1 MKIMFGLGTVI
12 NVAGVLL
19 GGLLGALFGKRMTVR
34 FQNILSCAAGIC
46 VIFIGAGGAF
56 SEMLIIQNG
65 TLSAGGSMMLIASLC
80 IGAVLGE
87 LLNLEKRTEQFGN
100 WLKMRTKSERDTGF
114 TEGFV
119 TASLTIC
126 VGAMAVIGPI
136 KDGIYGDYSILLTK
150 SILDAII
157 IMVLT
162 ASYGKGCVFSAI
174 PIFVFEGLI
183 TVLAKI
189 IQPLMTPAA
198 LSNLSFVGSVLIF
211 CVGVNLVFGKKIKVA
226 NLLPSIIVAVAWA
239 FLPFSL

>member
-1 MKIMFGLGTVI
+1 MFGLGTVI

-19 GGLLGALFGKRMTVR
+19 GGLLGALLGKRLAAR

-56 SEMLIIQNG
+56 SEMLSVQSEA
-65 TLSAGGSMMLIASLC
+65 LSAGGSMMLIASVC

-87 LLNLEKRTEQFGN
+87 LLNLEKRTEQFGS
-100 WLKMRTKSERDTGF
+100 WLKARTKSDKDAGF
-114 TEGFV
+114 VEGFV

-126 VGAMAVIGPI
+126 IGAMAVIGPI
-136 KDGIYGDYSILLTK
+136 RDGIYGDYSILLTK

-174 PIFVFEGLI
+174 PILVFEGLI
-183 TVLAKI
+183 TVLAKL

-198 LSNLSFVGSVLIF
+198 LANLSFVGSVLIF
-211 CVGVNLVFGKKIKVA
+211 CVGINLVFGKKIKVA
-226 NLLPSIIVAVAWA
+226 NLLPSVIVAAAWA
-239 FLPFSL
+239 FLPFS

>member
-1 MKIMFGLGTVI
+1 MFGLGTVI

-19 GGLLGALFGKRMTVR
+19 GGLLGALLGKKLAAR

-56 SEMLIIQNG
+56 SEMLTVQSE
-65 TLSAGGSMMLIASLC
+65 TLSAGGSMMLIASVC

-87 LLNLEKRTEQFGN
+87 LLNLEKRTEQFGS
-100 WLKMRTKSERDTGF
+100 WLKARTKSDKDAGF
-114 TEGFV
+114 VEGFV

-126 VGAMAVIGPI
+126 IGAMAVIGPI
-136 KDGIYGDYSILLTK
+136 RDGIYGDYSILLTK

-174 PIFVFEGLI
+174 PIFIFEGLI

-189 IQPLMTPAA
+189 IQPLMTPTA

-211 CVGVNLVFGKKIKVA
+211 CVGINLVFGKKIKVA
-226 NLLPSIIVAVAWA
+226 NLLPSVIIAAAWA
-239 FLPFSL
+239 FLPLP

>member
-1 MKIMFGLGTVI
+1 MFGLGTII
-12 NVAGVLL
+12 NVAGVLV
-19 GGLLGALFGKRMTVR
+19 GGLLGALLGKKLAAR

-56 SEMLIIQNG
+56 SEMLSVQSD
-65 TLSAGGSMMLIASLC
+65 TLFAGGSMMLIASVC

-87 LLNLEKRTEQFGN
+87 LLNLEKRTEQFGS
-100 WLKMRTKSERDTGF
+100 WLKARTKSDKDAGF
-114 TEGFV
+114 VEGFV

-126 VGAMAVIGPI
+126 IGAMAVIGPI
-136 KDGIYGDYSILLTK
+136 RDGIYGDYSILLTK

-174 PIFVFEGLI
+174 PILVFEGLI
-183 TVLAKI
+183 TVLAKL

-211 CVGVNLVFGKKIKVA
+211 CVGINLVFGKKIKVA
-226 NLLPSIIVAVAWA
+226 NLLPSVIVAAAWA
-239 FLPFSL
+239 FLPFS

>member
-1 MKIMFGLGTVI
+1 MFGLGTVI
-12 NVAGVLL
+12 NVAGVLV
-19 GGLLGALFGKRMTVR
+19 GGLLGALLGKKLAAR

-56 SEMLIIQNG
+56 SEMLSVQSD
-65 TLSAGGSMMLIASLC
+65 TLSAGGSMMLIASVC

-87 LLNLEKRTEQFGN
+87 LLNLEKRTEQFGS
-100 WLKMRTKSERDTGF
+100 WLKARTKSDKDAGF
-114 TEGFV
+114 VEGFV
-119 TASLTIC
+119 TSSLTIC
-126 VGAMAVIGPI
+126 IGAMAVIGPI
-136 KDGIYGDYSILLTK
+136 RDGIYGDYSILLTK

-174 PIFVFEGLI
+174 PILVFEGLI
-183 TVLAKI
+183 TVLAKL

-211 CVGVNLVFGKKIKVA
+211 CVGINLVFGKKIKVA
-226 NLLPSIIVAVAWA
+226 NLLPSVIVAAAWA
-239 FLPFSL
+239 FLPFS

>member
-1 MKIMFGLGTVI
+1 MFGLGTII
-12 NVAGVLL
+12 NVAGVLV
-19 GGLLGALFGKRMTVR
+19 GGLLGALLGKKLAAR

-56 SEMLIIQNG
+56 SEMLSVQSD
-65 TLSAGGSMMLIASLC
+65 TLSAGGSMMLIASVC

-87 LLNLEKRTEQFGN
+87 LLNLEKRTEQFGS
-100 WLKMRTKSERDTGF
+100 WLKARTKSDKDAGF
-114 TEGFV
+114 VEGFV

-126 VGAMAVIGPI
+126 IGAMAVIGPI
-136 KDGIYGDYSILLTK
+136 RDGIYGDYSILLTK

-157 IMVLT
+157 IIVLT

-174 PIFVFEGLI
+174 PILVFEGLI
-183 TVLAKI
+183 TVLAKL

-211 CVGVNLVFGKKIKVA
+211 CVGINLVFGKKIKVA
-226 NLLPSIIVAVAWA
+226 NLLPSVIVAAAWA
-239 FLPFSL
+239 FLPFS

>member
-1 MKIMFGLGTVI
+1 MFGLGTII
-12 NVAGVLL
+12 NVAGVLV
-19 GGLLGALFGKRMTVR
+19 GGLLGALLGKKLAAR

-56 SEMLIIQNG
+56 SEMLSVQSD
-65 TLSAGGSMMLIASLC
+65 TLFAGGSMMLIASVC

-87 LLNLEKRTEQFGN
+87 LLNLEKRTEQFGS
-100 WLKMRTKSERDTGF
+100 WLKARTKSDKDAGF
-114 TEGFV
+114 VEGFV

-126 VGAMAVIGPI
+126 IGAMAVIGPI
-136 KDGIYGDYSILLTK
+136 RDGIYGDYSILLTK

-174 PIFVFEGLI
+174 PILVFEGLI
-183 TVLAKI
+183 TVLAKL

-211 CVGVNLVFGKKIKVA
+211 CVGINLVFGKKIKVA
-226 NLLPSIIVAVAWA
+226 NLLPSVIVAAAWA
-239 FLPFSL
+239 FLPFA

>member
-1 MKIMFGLGTVI
+1 MFGLGTII
-12 NVAGVLL
+12 NVAGVLV
-19 GGLLGALFGKRMTVR
+19 GGLLGALLGKKLAAR

-56 SEMLIIQNG
+56 SEMLSVQSD
-65 TLSAGGSMMLIASLC
+65 TLFAGGSMMLIASVC

-87 LLNLEKRTEQFGN
+87 LLNLEKRTEQFGS
-100 WLKMRTKSERDTGF
+100 WLKARTKSDKDAGF
-114 TEGFV
+114 VEGFV

-126 VGAMAVIGPI
+126 IGAMAVIGPI
-136 KDGIYGDYSILLTK
+136 RDGIYGDYSILLTK

-157 IMVLT
+157 IIVLT

-174 PIFVFEGLI
+174 PILVFEGLI
-183 TVLAKI
+183 TVLAKL

-211 CVGVNLVFGKKIKVA
+211 CVGINLVFGKKIKVA
-226 NLLPSIIVAVAWA
+226 NLLPSVIVAAAWA
-239 FLPFSL
+239 FLPFS

>member
-1 MKIMFGLGTVI
+1 MFGLGTII
-12 NVAGVLL
+12 NVAGVLV
-19 GGLLGALFGKRMTVR
+19 GGLLGALLGKKLAAR

-56 SEMLIIQNG
+56 SEMLSVQSD
-65 TLSAGGSMMLIASLC
+65 TLSAGGSMMLIASVC

-87 LLNLEKRTEQFGN
+87 LLNLEKRTEQFGS
-100 WLKMRTKSERDTGF
+100 WLKARTKSDKDAGF
-114 TEGFV
+114 VEGFV
-119 TASLTIC
+119 TSSLTIC
-126 VGAMAVIGPI
+126 IGAMAVIGPI
-136 KDGIYGDYSILLTK
+136 RDGIYGDYSILLTK

-174 PIFVFEGLI
+174 PILVFEGLI
-183 TVLAKI
+183 TVLAKL

-211 CVGVNLVFGKKIKVA
+211 CVGINLVFGKKIKVA
-226 NLLPSIIVAVAWA
+226 NLLPSVIVAAAWA
-239 FLPFSL
+239 FLPFS

>member
-1 MKIMFGLGTVI
+1 MFGLGTII
-12 NVAGVLL
+12 NVAGVLV
-19 GGLLGALFGKRMTVR
+19 GGLLGALLGKKLAAR

-56 SEMLIIQNG
+56 SEMLSVQSD
-65 TLSAGGSMMLIASLC
+65 TLSAGGSMMLIASVC

-87 LLNLEKRTEQFGN
+87 LLNLEKRTEQFGS
-100 WLKMRTKSERDTGF
+100 WLKVRTKSDKDAGF
-114 TEGFV
+114 VEGFV

-126 VGAMAVIGPI
+126 IGAMAVIGPI
-136 KDGIYGDYSILLTK
+136 RDGIYGDYSILLTK

-174 PIFVFEGLI
+174 PILVFEGLI
-183 TVLAKI
+183 TVLAKL

-211 CVGVNLVFGKKIKVA
+211 CVGINLVFGKKIKVA
-226 NLLPSIIVAVAWA
+226 NLLPSVIVAAAWA
-239 FLPFSL
+239 FLPFS

>member
-1 MKIMFGLGTVI
+1 MFGLGTII
-12 NVAGVLL
+12 NVAGVLV
-19 GGLLGALFGKRMTVR
+19 GGLLGALLGKKLAAR

-56 SEMLIIQNG
+56 SEMLSVQSD
-65 TLSAGGSMMLIASLC
+65 TLSAGGSMMLIASVC

-87 LLNLEKRTEQFGN
+87 LLNLEKRTEQFGS
-100 WLKMRTKSERDTGF
+100 WLKVRTKSDKDAGF
-114 TEGFV
+114 VEGFV

-126 VGAMAVIGPI
+126 IGAMAVIGPI
-136 KDGIYGDYSILLTK
+136 RDGIYGDYSILLTK

-157 IMVLT
+157 IIVLT

-174 PIFVFEGLI
+174 PILVFEGLI
-183 TVLAKI
+183 TVLAKL

-211 CVGVNLVFGKKIKVA
+211 CVGINLVFGKKIKVA
-226 NLLPSIIVAVAWA
+226 NLLPSVIVAAAWA
-239 FLPFSL
+239 FLPFS

>member
-1 MKIMFGLGTVI
+1 MFGLGTII

-19 GGLLGALFGKRMTVR
+19 GGLLGTLLGKKLAAR

-56 SEMLIIQNG
+56 SEMLSVQSD
-65 TLSAGGSMMLIASLC
+65 TLFAGGSMMLIASVC

-87 LLNLEKRTEQFGN
+87 LLNLEKRTEQFGS
-100 WLKMRTKSERDTGF
+100 WLKARTKSDKDAGF
-114 TEGFV
+114 VEGFV

-126 VGAMAVIGPI
+126 IGAMAVIGPI
-136 KDGIYGDYSILLTK
+136 RDGIYGDYSILLTK

-157 IMVLT
+157 ITVLT

-174 PIFVFEGLI
+174 PILVFEGLI
-183 TVLAKI
+183 TVLAKL

-211 CVGVNLVFGKKIKVA
+211 CVGINLVFGKKIKVA
-226 NLLPSIIVAVAWA
+226 NLLPSVIVAAAWA
-239 FLPFSL
+239 FLPFS

>member
-1 MKIMFGLGTVI
+1 MFGLGTII
-12 NVAGVLL
+12 NVAGVLV
-19 GGLLGALFGKRMTVR
+19 GGLLGALLGKKLAAR

-56 SEMLIIQNG
+56 SEMLSVQSD
-65 TLSAGGSMMLIASLC
+65 TLSAGGSMMLIASVC

-87 LLNLEKRTEQFGN
+87 LLNLEKRTEQFGS
-100 WLKMRTKSERDTGF
+100 WLKARTKSDKDAGF
-114 TEGFV
+114 VEGFV

-126 VGAMAVIGPI
+126 IGAMAVIGPI
-136 KDGIYGDYSILLTK
+136 RDGIYGDYSILLTK

-174 PIFVFEGLI
+174 PILVFEGLI
-183 TVLAKI
+183 TVLAKL

-211 CVGVNLVFGKKIKVA
+211 CVGINLVFGKKIKVA
-226 NLLPSIIVAVAWA
+226 NLLPSVIVAAAWA
-239 FLPFSL
+239 FLPFS

>member
-1 MKIMFGLGTVI
+1 MFGLGTII
-12 NVAGVLL
+12 NVAGVLV
-19 GGLLGALFGKRMTVR
+19 GGLLGALLGKKLAAR

-56 SEMLIIQNG
+56 SEMLSVQSD
-65 TLSAGGSMMLIASLC
+65 TLSAGGSMMLIASVC

-87 LLNLEKRTEQFGN
+87 LLNLEKRTEQFGS
-100 WLKMRTKSERDTGF
+100 WLKARTKSDKDAGF
-114 TEGFV
+114 VEGFV
-119 TASLTIC
+119 TSSLTVCI
-126 VGAMAVIGPI
+126 GAMAVIGPI
-136 KDGIYGDYSILLTK
+136 RDGIYGDYSILLTK

-174 PIFVFEGLI
+174 PILVFEGLI
-183 TVLAKI
+183 TVLAKL

-211 CVGVNLVFGKKIKVA
+211 CVGINLVFGKKIKVA
-226 NLLPSIIVAVAWA
+226 NLLPSVIVAAAWA
-239 FLPFSL
+239 FLPFS